1 MFSQLFSRSDALTRQ
16 LSAPLVDERRQY
28 LAECASQG
36 MATETLR
43 AKSRILLSI
52 VEHLRLGD
60 RPKDRI
66 SLAEIEAAERRWSRH
81 KWPSAKS
88 QYVKESRTYF
98 ITQAVGWL
106 TFLNRL
112 RAISKPLMASNKM
125 LTDFRNFMREDRGLS
140 PNTVEYRC
148 ATVRPFLDELLNGK
162 RSLATITVCDVD
174 SLLLKK
180 VTEEQYARV
189 SVRAYASSLRC
200 FFRYAQMRGWC
211 AAGIAASIMA
221 PRVFLLGPE
230 KNGADFAGWR
240 RSHETSQPP
249 IGGDAVRTL

>member
-43 AKSRILLSI
+43 AKSRILWSI

-81 KWPSAKS
+81 QWPSAKS
-88 QYVKESRTYF
+88 QYVKESRRYF

-112 RAISKPLMASNKM
+112 QAISKPLMASNKM
-125 LTDFRNFMREDRGLS
+125 LT
-140 PNTVEYRC
+140 
-148 ATVRPFLDELLNGK
+148 
-162 RSLATITVCDVD
+162 
-174 SLLLKK
+174 
-180 VTEEQYARV
+180 
-189 SVRAYASSLRC
+189 
-200 FFRYAQMRGWC
+200 
-211 AAGIAASIMA
+211 
-221 PRVFLLGPE
+221 
-230 KNGADFAGWR
+230 
-240 RSHETSQPP
+240 
-249 IGGDAVRTL
+249 